1 MYNTRLDAVV
11 RVIYSDFRRAR
22 ASRTCCFGASLTGR
36 VVAIRSDQRIA
47 WFRKFITACAGE
59 NLVSNWTLTVKFG

>member
-22 ASRTCCFGASLTGR
+22 ASRTCCFGASLRR

-47 WFRKFITACAGE
+47 WFKKFITACAGE
-59 NLVSNWTLTVKFG
+59 NLVSNWILTVRFG